1 MEQYYLILQSSVQ
14 NLNYDLV
21 TDIIKCI
28 VNMTSYTVKTCRTQS
43 LLNGVLKLT
52 CTERK
57 VELNLYISNFIH
69 KKFQVY

>member
-43 LLNGVLKLT
+43 LLSFKTDMYREKSRTQSL
-52 CTERK
+52 
-57 VELNLYISNFIH
+57 H
-69 KKFQVY
+69 